1 METLGACG
9 NTRHRDTDLTIAS
22 PSRKARPAPC
32 NIEPGW
38 VGDCSGGLKAEAD
51 TETGQEPPGR
61 RPFRDPWRI
70 QGHGRR
76 HGTITGFQV
85 YRGLEKSR
93 FQKHKHFSLYRPCGM
108 LSFFSVVKDRKCRTP
123 SAVCS
128 GERTSHT
135 AHPSPVGVRLRAV
148 SQ

>member
-1 METLGACG
+1 MWKHKTQGHKSDNCFPFQKGASCAVQ
-9 NTRHRDTDLTIAS
+9 HRT
-22 PSRKARPAPC
+22 
-32 NIEPGW
+32 G
-38 VGDCSGGLKAEAD
+38 GCSGGLKAEAD

-70 QGHGRR
+70 RGHGRR

-93 FQKHKHFSLYRPCGM
+93 FQKHKHFSLYHPCGM
-108 LSFFSVVKDRKCRTP
+108 LSFFSVIKDRKCRTP

-135 AHPSPVGVRLRAV
+135 AHPSPVGVRLRVV